1 MSKVISL
8 KRGLNIR
15 LKGDAGKVLG
25 TDVEADKVALK
36 PTDFHGISPKILVK
50 AGQQVKAGEP
60 IFFDK
65 YNPEIQITA
74 PTSGEVLEIHR
85 GERRAVL
92 EIIIKADGMNTS
104 AEFVKADPRKLSGD
118 EVKDQLI
125 KSGLWAF
132 LRQRPYGTVA
142 KPAVKPL
149 HIFISGFDSAPLAPD
164 YEFILKGQTSV
175 FQTGINALSKLTDGK
190 IFVGINPDQV
200 NGFFS
205 GINSIEINQFSG
217 PHPAGNVGIQIHQIS
232 PIGKGDIVWTIN
244 PQEVVFIGR
253 LFETGK
259 IDYTKIV
266 ALTGSEVSSPGYYKV
281 IHGICLEGLL
291 KKNTKKELNERYIS
305 GNVLT
310 GKQVEANNFLGFF
323 DHQVTVIPEGDYYEF
338 LGWAMPRLNKFS
350 VSRSYFSWLT
360 PEKTYRADANLNG
373 EERAYVMT
381 GQYEKVLPMDI
392 MPVLLMK
399 NIIAGDIDKMELL
412 GIYEVIEEDLALCE
426 FVCTSKTEVQRILR
440 EGINLMIK
448 ELGN

>member
-1 MSKVISL
+1 MSKVIKL

-15 LKGDAGKVLG
+15 LKGDAEKVLG
-25 TDVEADKVALK
+25 TAVEAKKVALK
-36 PTDFHGISPKILVK
+36 PTDFHGTSPKILVK
-50 AGQQVKAGEP
+50 PGQQVKAGEP
-60 IFFDK
+60 VFFDK

-74 PTSGEVLEIHR
+74 PTSGEVMEICR
-85 GERRAVL
+85 GERRKVL
-92 EIIIKADGMNTS
+92 EIVIKSDGKNTS
-104 AEFVKADPRKLSGD
+104 AEFSKADPTKLSHD
-118 EVKDQLI
+118 EVRQLLL

-132 LRQRPYGTVA
+132 LKQRPYGTVA
-142 KPAVKPL
+142 KPTGKPL
-149 HIFISGFDSAPLAPD
+149 NIFISGFDSAPLAPD

-175 FQTGINALSKLTDGK
+175 FQTGINALKKLTDGK
-190 IFVGINPDQV
+190 IFVGIRPEQS

-205 GINSIEINQFSG
+205 EINNIEINQFSG
-217 PHPAGNVGIQIHQIS
+217 PHPAGNVGIQIHQTS
-232 PIGKGDIVWTIN
+232 PINKGDIIWTIN
-244 PQEVVFIGR
+244 PQEVIFIGR

-259 IDYTKIV
+259 IDFTKIV
-266 ALTGSEVSSPGYYKV
+266 ALAGSEVSSPRYYKV
-281 IHGICLEGLL
+281 IHGRCLEGLL
-291 KKNTKKELNERYIS
+291 KGTTKKETSERYIS

-310 GKQVEANNFLGFF
+310 GNHVEADGYLGFF

-338 LGWAMPRLNKFS
+338 LGWAMPRLDKFS

-360 PEKTYRADANLNG
+360 PEKAYRADANLHG

-381 GQYEKVLPMDI
+381 GQYEKVLPMDLL
-392 MPVLLMK
+392 PVYLMK
-399 NIIAGDIDKMELL
+399 AIIAEDIDKMEQL